1 MANYPQLDD
10 CSGVWKLKD
19 VNNAV
24 SGGYWRVLTSTTG
37 RALNAG
43 GFVPGYSDVIEQIQI
58 ESSGNSTDFG
68 NLSVAGG
75 EMGAIGTPTRMVF
88 LGRGIE
94 ASPNTSNIIDY
105 VTIATAGNA
114 ADFGDMSGATQR
126 TTGVGGNATRGVFT
140 EGTTDLNGLQYIT
153 PSSTGN
159 TITFGDMTVAGSFR
173 SGVTSPTRVCY
184 GEGFQPATSNVID
197 FVEIATTGNA
207 VDFGDLTV
215 ARRGGSGLSSSTRG
229 VFAGGIQPSVL
240 SGLEF
245 ITIAS
250 QGNAIDYGDLA
261 NTNNKGCDSTSNSVR
276 GIVAGGAPVQNII
289 QQFNIATGGNTT
301 DFGDLLATVSDSA
314 LNSGSHGGLN
324 DGYQGTR
331 FANLPFGK
339 ITPIGVNVGNI
350 GLFNGGEISAGTDVM
365 DFINIASTGNA
376 TDWGNLSAANA
387 NGGATASETRY
398 VTNGN
403 NTASLDMNYVEFA
416 SKGNTALFGDLT
428 VRRHL
433 GGTGGNKTRGIMYS
447 GQNPDNDRG
456 DTADGACNVIDYIT
470 YATLGNAT
478 DFGDANVASYF
489 AGGCSSATRTLKFGG
504 IAEAPGTLTN
514 SIEFVS
520 TASTG
525 NGADFGNLLA
535 ANESPTL
542 GPISSSTR
550 GVVAGG
556 KAPGIVNVIQYV
568 TLASEGDATDFGDLT
583 AARAQPG
590 GACSATR
597 GTFAGGEEPAVSTRI
612 DFVTIATTANA
623 ADFGDLTITVSR
635 HGGNSNGNGGLS

>member
-68 NLSVAGG
+68 NLSIAGG

-159 TITFGDMTVAGSFR
+159 AITFGDMTVAGSFR
-173 SGVTSPTRVCY
+173 SGVTSPTRICY

-229 VFAGGIQPSVL
+229 VFAGGIQPTAL
-240 SGLEF
+240 GGLEF

-276 GIVAGGAPVQNII
+276 GIVAGGAPAQNII

-331 FANLPFGK
+331 
-339 ITPIGVNVGNI
+339 IRPIPQ
-350 GLFNGGEISAGTDVM
+350 GGGAGQRALLGGGSSPGRSSLIQEIQ
-365 DFINIASTGNA
+365 INTLGNA
-376 TDWGNLSAANA
+376 TA
-387 NGGATASETRY
+387 
-398 VTNGN
+398 
-403 NTASLDMNYVEFA
+403 
-416 SKGNTALFGDLT
+416 FGDLT
-428 VRRHL
+428 TVGYGRSAVGSSTRAIF
-433 GGTGGNKTRGIMYS
+433 GGGNEDGNPGDDFIDYVTFVHRGNAADFGNLTVAGFNMGGGMCSDTRGIFS
-447 GQNPDNDRG
+447 SRGTPSIQN
-456 DTADGACNVIDYIT
+456 VMDYVT
-470 YATLGNAT
+470 MASVGNAT
-478 DFGDANVASYF
+478 DFGDLSVSRNQF
-489 AGGCSSATRTLKFGG
+489 AGAQSNTRGIGAGG
-504 IAEAPGTLTN
+504 LTPSVSDVIDYVTIAN
-514 SIEFVS
+514 
-520 TASTG
+520 TG
-525 NGADFGNLLA
+525 NASDFGNLSVGRGRA
-535 ANESPTL
+535 Q
-542 GPISSSTR
+542 GVSSTTR
-550 GVVAGG
+550 AVMAGG
-556 KAPGIVNVIQYV
+556 QDANNDVNTIDYI
-568 TLASEGDATDFGDLT
+568 TIANTGNATDFGDLSN
-583 AARAQPG
+583 ARRTDGTGASNQIRGVFMGGYIDSPG
-590 GACSATR
+590 VYVNTM
-597 GTFAGGEEPAVSTRI
+597 
-612 DFVTIATTANA
+612 DYVTIATTSNT
-623 ADFGDLTITVSR
+623 ADFGDLVVVTGD
-635 HGGNSNGNGGLS
+635 GGATASNGHGGLS